1 MQTAHWRELRQLF
14 DAVCDLPPERWK
26 ERLRE
31 ISDDPALIDE
41 ALSLLEAQTASFNRA
56 LQPLGE
62 LMASLSETELQAG
75 DRLGSWLLVER
86 LASGGMGTVFVAER
100 ADELFRQRV
109 AIKLL
114 RSGVADPATAA
125 RLAAERQILA
135 ELQHPDIARL
145 YDGGTTP
152 RGQPYLVMEYV
163 AGLPLDRHCTER
175 KLGLRDRLQLFLRVC
190 RAVQAAH
197 QRLIVHCD
205 LKPSNVLVR
214 ENGEPVLLDFG
225 IARLLG
231 EGESGD
237 AGGFCTPAYASPE
250 LLGAA
255 RVGVASDVFSLGV
268 LLTELLADRR
278 ADRGTADRE
287 RPVPLPSALAG
298 ADCTWKRRLRGDL
311 DAIAGRACAL
321 DPARRYPS
329 VEALVGD
336 LGRHL
341 VHRPVRARRPTLH
354 YRLGRWLRRHWREAA
369 IVGAAVLTTAG
380 FLWRVTEERAR
391 AEQEAAIAGRV
402 SDFLVETFTTV
413 DAHTRSANAAEEL
426 SARDVLDRGA
436 AKIDSGLADSPATL
450 ASLRFVL
457 GRAYRNLGYTRVAEP
472 LLARAAEEFLDPRVD
487 RPDRAAEALSELS
500 FLMSNH
506 GRADEAVAVAQ
517 RMLGLRQQSDG
528 DPVLLADSYN
538 VLGLALRQKADF
550 AGARAALEEALALR
564 REWLGPTHAEV
575 AVSLHNLG
583 LLHRDMGDYAGAE
596 TFYRQALEIKR
607 LQGERHTSFMA
618 GVQSLAVTLA
628 AQARFAEA
636 AGLLRENLELARSL
650 YDEDSDKLAQAKI
663 HLGNALHELGD
674 YAQARELFQQA
685 LASSARA
692 AGDNNLNYSFLLDY
706 LAAHEEARGD
716 DASAEALYR
725 RALAIRRDHLSADD
739 RGLLRAENNLGCL
752 LMRMGRLEEARPML
766 DDALAKW
773 RRIYQGQHPPPPEL
787 AQAQLTQVEWLL
799 RQGLLAQARA
809 ALPALAEDAP
819 KVVAR
824 HLALNAELAQ
834 RRGEWSKAGAGWRR
848 LIELSTAQAGA
859 DSVVTAKWRVP
870 YVETL
875 AAAGDAAAARE
886 QLRLAEPPLRREL
899 VPGAELLRRMEALK
913 AGAVSKATDSTLRA
927 DSPPAR

>member
-321 DPARRYPS
+321 DPARRYSS
-329 VEALVGD
+329 VEALTLD
-336 LGRHL
+336 IERYL
-341 VHRPVRARRPTLH
+341 VHRPVDARAPSMR
-354 YRLGRWLRRHWREAA
+354 YRLGRWLRRRWREAA
-369 IVGAAVLTTAG
+369 VAAAAMLLTSG
-380 FLWRVTEERAR
+380 FVWRLIEERAW
-391 AEQEAAIAGRV
+391 AEREAAVAQQV
-402 SDFLVETFTTV
+402 SDFLVEMFEAADPRVLGSSGTEDVTARQV
-413 DAHTRSANAAEEL
+413 LDASAAKIGSGGLESPAVLARLRFVIGRSYLNLGQSQRAEALLKQAIDAFVSPQVNQPELAIAAMNEL
-426 SARDVLDRGA
+426 SALLCRHRRGA
-436 AKIDSGLADSPATL
+436 
-450 ASLRFVL
+450 
-457 GRAYRNLGYTRVAEP
+457 E
-472 LLARAAEEFLDPRVD
+472 AA
-487 RPDRAAEALSELS
+487 
-500 FLMSNH
+500 
-506 GRADEAVAVAQ
+506 AVA
-517 RMLGLRQQSDG
+517 RR
-528 DPVLLADSYN
+528 
-538 VLGLALRQKADF
+538 
-550 AGARAALEEALALR
+550 ALALAQGLGNPDHIAAAHDALGSALRVEGRFDEAERLLNTALEMR
-564 REWLGPTHAEV
+564 RESFGDRGVRTLD
-575 AVSLHNLG
+575 SLHNLAV
-583 LLHRDMGDYAGAE
+583 LYEERGDFAHAE
-596 TFYRQALEIKR
+596 QAYRQVIGHLPGRSWDYQLSLAGL
-607 LQGERHTSFMA
+607 A
-618 GVQSLAVTLA
+618 GVIRRQG
-628 AQARFAEA
+628 RHGEA
-636 AGLLRENLELARSL
+636 AALLRENLDLAADL
-650 YDEDSDKLAQAKI
+650 YGDDSDKVATAHSNLAA
-663 HLGNALHELGD
+663 AYRDAGD
-674 YAQARELFQQA
+674 YQRARGHYRKAVEIARNVNGDHSVNYAIQLNG
-685 LASSARA
+685 LASI
-692 AGDNNLNYSFLLDY
+692 
-706 LAAHEEARGD
+706 EEARGD
-716 DASAEALYR
+716 LVVAERLFR
-725 RALAIRRDHLSADD
+725 QSLAIRRALFPPDD
-739 RGLLRAENNLGCL
+739 NSVLIAESNLGHVL
-752 LMRMGRLEEARPML
+752 ADMGRLEEAGTLLESAMRG
-766 DDALAKW
+766 W
-773 RRIYQGQHPPPPEL
+773 RRSDHPNVVAGEL
-787 AQAQLTQVEWLL
+787 NWIEWLL
-799 RQGLLAQARA
+799 RHGRLGAAQA
-809 ALPALAEDAP
+809 ALASMPIPGKD
-819 KVVAR
+819 KSGLVLQ
-824 HLALNAELAQ
+824 HLAATAELAKL
-834 RRGEWSKAGAGWRR
+834 RGAPDAHELWRR
-848 LIELSTAQAGA
+848 VVAMSEAQAGT
-859 DSVVTAKWRVP
+859 DSVPTAKQRVP
-870 YVETL
+870 YAEAL
-875 AAAGDAAAARE
+875 RAAGRPQAAKE
-886 QLRLAEPPLRREL
+886 QVRLAETPLRRAL
-899 VPGAELLRRMEALK
+899 VPQAALLLRLDAVK
-913 AGAVSKATDSTLRA
+913 AA
-927 DSPPAR
+927 SPDAAQPSAG